1 MKRALFAFLFFLSA
15 AGASAQTAPTGF
27 DLTNYGVKIEP
38 DKRVIVVLA
47 ALDSARTTNEAGES
61 VPVLNTKLSPEGTK
75 FREQLRSD
83 LVALNDGLRQRI
95 STFVVQYKKRN
106 PNATDAEIVAP
117 FISMAYALGPVPDLS
132 DPIVTSDL
140 PGSLLDVLDF
150 APLVRDFYRRSSISG
165 NLNDYVKAYLK
176 VSDGKL
182 RASSKDMVSD
192 LLNYLHTRPQLYF
205 AEKVRTE
212 TRKSGSK
219 TTTLVKTETR
229 DRERRFL
236 IVPEMLAPLGNTI
249 YLNVKDDYFVVV
261 PPDTDIMFSEV
272 RRGYLQFV
280 IDPIVVNNAKDI
292 AAIRDSVKAL
302 LEERRKIDS
311 KISPDVYLTIA
322 RSLVAA
328 IDVRQGQNLKR
339 SVALEQSRRR
349 IDAAKTPEEKKNISL
364 ELQKYEGTLADETA
378 LQLSED
384 YEKGAVLV
392 FYFADQLKGVED
404 SGFDI
409 ASSMREMI
417 LSFDAAKEVGRYD
430 SFAESRKRALAAR
443 GERKNS
449 SASTVI
455 AVNPVTNRLIEIEK
469 RIDEGKYS
477 QAESELKTLLDQN
490 PGEPRI
496 YYNLGRAASQVAATF
511 DEAHADDQEKKL
523 EEAKT
528 SYSNV
533 ISISKKQ
540 PVDPALLSLTYVALG
555 KIYEFYNDKTYAI
568 GIYDAAIKLGNV
580 TGGAFNEALAAKQ
593 RLLKNQ

>member
-1 MKRALFAFLFFLSA
+1 M
-15 AGASAQTAPTGF
+15 
-27 DLTNYGVKIEP
+27 
-38 DKRVIVVLA
+38 
-47 ALDSARTTNEAGES
+47 
-61 VPVLNTKLSPEGTK
+61 
-75 FREQLRSD
+75 
-83 LVALNDGLRQRI
+83 
-95 STFVVQYKKRN
+95 
-106 PNATDAEIVAP
+106 
-117 FISMAYALGPVPDLS
+117 
-132 DPIVTSDL
+132 
-140 PGSLLDVLDF
+140 
-150 APLVRDFYRRSSISG
+150 
-165 NLNDYVKAYLK
+165 
-176 VSDGKL
+176 
-182 RASSKDMVSD
+182 
-192 LLNYLHTRPQLYF
+192 
-205 AEKVRTE
+205 
-212 TRKSGSK
+212 
-219 TTTLVKTETR
+219 
-229 DRERRFL
+229 
-236 IVPEMLAPLGNTI
+236 
-249 YLNVKDDYFVVV
+249 
-261 PPDTDIMFSEV
+261 
-272 RRGYLQFV
+272 
-280 IDPIVVNNAKDI
+280 
-292 AAIRDSVKAL
+292 
-302 LEERRKIDS
+302 
-311 KISPDVYLTIA
+311 
-322 RSLVAA
+322 
-328 IDVRQGQNLKR
+328 
-339 SVALEQSRRR
+339 
-349 IDAAKTPEEKKNISL
+349 
-364 ELQKYEGTLADETA
+364 
-378 LQLSED
+378 SED